1 MLHDW
6 GCVYG
11 YQFAMRFPEMVS
23 RIIGVGIGG
32 SSQASFRESLDW
44 AARLK
49 LAIYKVR
56 LSMAASST
64 RAEAQRV
71 SAHLNCPYAVS
82 WFNDHPA
89 RRSALPFK
97 LRCPMLYIYGRRRPF
112 QFHTRNFEAAV
123 QAKPGNKVLAFR
135 SGHWVMR
142 EQPDAF
148 NDAVLGWLQ
157 TEPQAAEQYAQ

>member
-1 MLHDW
+1 
-6 GCVYG
+6 
-11 YQFAMRFPEMVS
+11 
-23 RIIGVGIGG
+23 
-32 SSQASFRESLDW
+32 
-44 AARLK
+44 
-49 LAIYKVR
+49 
-56 LSMAASST
+56 MAERT
-64 RAEAQRV
+64 RVEAQKI

-97 LRCPMLYIYGRRRPF
+97 LRCPMLFIYGRRRPF
-112 QFHTRNFEAAV
+112 QFHTRNFEQAV
-123 QAKPGNKVLAFR
+123 QAKPGSKVMAFR

-157 TEPQAAEQYAQ
+157 TPVAPAEQLAH